1 MEYGL
6 IGSKLG
12 HSYSKIIHE
21 QIGDYTYELH
31 PLPTEEEARAFLE
44 KRDFKAINVT
54 IPYKQLVIPYCDEVD
69 EGARSIGAVNTLVN
83 RGGRLYG
90 YNTDF
95 GGVLYMLEAHEISLK
110 DKKVMILGTGGTHN
124 TVAAVCRHLG
134 AARVE
139 TVSRSAGE
147 GRLSYDQA
155 ARDREVQVVFNT
167 TPAGMYP
174 RNGDCLLN
182 LDGLESLK
190 AVVDVVYNPFRTELL
205 LRAEEKGVKAVCGFE
220 MLVAQAVLAAEHFL
234 DRPLPREQI
243 GKIHKKLKLEL
254 CNISLIGMPSSGKS
268 SLGKL
273 LARRLGKPFVDLD
286 AELEKRAGKT
296 IPQIFEEEGEA
307 GFRAREAA
315 LAAEYGKEGGRVL
328 SCGGGIIKTP
338 GNAHALRQNGPV
350 LWVRRPLESL
360 TVGGG
365 RPLSSSREALSRM
378 EQEREPLY
386 RAASDAPVDNAGTL
400 EQALE
405 EAVRQV
411 EGLL

>member
-6 IGSKLG
+6 IGGKLG

-44 KRDFKAINVT
+44 KRDFRAINVT

-95 GGVLYMLEAHEISLK
+95 GGVLYMLEAHGVSLK
-110 DKKVMILGTGGTHN
+110 GKKVLILGTGGTHN

-147 GRLSYDQA
+147 GRLSYAQA
-155 ARDREVQVVFNT
+155 ARDKEVQVVFNT

-174 RNGDCLLN
+174 YNGDCLLS
-182 LDGLESLK
+182 LDGLENLE

-234 DRPLPREQI
+234 DKPLPREQI
-243 GKIHKKLKLEL
+243 GEIHKKLKLEL

-268 SLGKL
+268 SLGRL
-273 LARRLGKPFVDLD
+273 LAQRLGKPFVDLD
-286 AELEKRAGKT
+286 DELEKRAGKT
-296 IPQIFEEEGEA
+296 IPRIFEEEGEA

-315 LAAEYGKEGGRVL
+315 LAAEYGKENGRVL

-350 LWVRRPLESL
+350 LWVRRPLEAL

-378 EQEREPLY
+378 EKEREPLY
-386 RAASDAPVDNAGTL
+386 RAAADAPVDNGGTL
-400 EQALE
+400 EQTLR